1 MRHRSSPV
9 GHPIAAHV
17 GERRFE
23 RACPLATS
31 LADAAMPS
39 CSAVASSVDAA
50 CRTHR
55 AARWYATRQ
64 HITQLSAHAIARVRK
79 DATPLPGCSTRPST
93 KPVPDCAA
101 ASSVQSQAWRH
112 RPTAI
117 RRAPHPAADALFG
130 SVAPGSRPFASSTPS
145 AWRRTHLDQQGSFH
159 RTHGQDTPP
168 KRRRLRTPSP
178 AARQARRHEWSRM
191 RAFELPDRHDAV
203 S

>member
-55 AARWYATRQ
+55 AARRYATRQ
-64 HITQLSAHAIARVRK
+64 HITQLSAHAFARVRK
-79 DATPLPGCSTRPST
+79 DAAPLPGCSTRPST

-117 RRAPHPAADALFG
+117 RRAPHPAADALSG
-130 SVAPGSRPFASSTPS
+130 SVAPGSRPFASSSRLPGGGRILISKAVFT
-145 AWRRTHLDQQGSFH
+145 ARMGK
-159 RTHGQDTPP
+159 TPP